1 MISIVNVSKSFG
13 NNKAV
18 NSLSFDI
25 KNGEIFGLL
34 GPNGAGKSTTL
45 KMITGILKPDNGDV
59 LIEGNSIVTNSIEAK
74 MNFGFV
80 PDSPN
85 MFLGMTGENYLSFIA
100 SCYKIEKSKAM
111 ERAIELSKKFEIF
124 DNLHEVIANYS
135 HGMRQKIFICGSL
148 LHNPNNWILDEPLTG
163 LDPEAAFQVKNTMQE
178 MADESKSIL
187 FSTHVLDVAERVCDR
202 IGIIDKGQLLFV
214 GTLEELREKQHE
226 ENTNLESLFLEL
238 TKND

>member
-18 NSLSFDI
+18 NSLSLDI

-100 SCYKIEKSKAM
+100 SCYRIEKSKAM

-187 FSTHVLDVAERVCDR
+187 FSTHVLDVAERVCNR

>member
-18 NSLSFDI
+18 NSLSLDI

-100 SCYKIEKSKAM
+100 SCYRIEKSKAM

>member
-18 NSLSFDI
+18 NSLSLDI

-100 SCYKIEKSKAM
+100 SCYRIEKSKAM

-238 TKND
+238 TEND

>member
-18 NSLSFDI
+18 NSLSLDI

-85 MFLGMTGENYLSFIA
+85 MFLGMTGENYLFFIA
-100 SCYKIEKSKAM
+100 SCYRIEKSKAM

>member
-18 NSLSFDI
+18 NSLSLDI

-100 SCYKIEKSKAM
+100 SCYRIEKSKAM

-187 FSTHVLDVAERVCDR
+187 FSTHVLDVAEKVCDR

>member
-18 NSLSFDI
+18 NSLSLDI

-59 LIEGNSIVTNSIEAK
+59 LIDGNSIVTNSIEAK

-100 SCYKIEKSKAM
+100 SCYRIEKSKAM

-178 MADESKSIL
+178 MANESKSIL

>member
-18 NSLSFDI
+18 NSLSLDI

>member
-18 NSLSFDI
+18 NSLSLDI

-59 LIEGNSIVTNSIEAK
+59 LIEGNSIVANSIEAK

-100 SCYKIEKSKAM
+100 SCYRIEKSKAM

>member
-18 NSLSFDI
+18 NSLSLDI

-59 LIEGNSIVTNSIEAK
+59 LIEDNSIVTNSIEAK

-100 SCYKIEKSKAM
+100 SCYRIEKSKAM

-178 MADESKSIL
+178 MANESKSIL

>member
-18 NSLSFDI
+18 NSLSLDI

-100 SCYKIEKSKAM
+100 SCYRIEKSKAM

-178 MADESKSIL
+178 MANESKSIL

>member
-18 NSLSFDI
+18 NSLSLDI
-25 KNGEIFGLL
+25 QNGEIFGLL

-100 SCYKIEKSKAM
+100 SCYRIEKSKAM

>member
-18 NSLSFDI
+18 NSLSLDI

-59 LIEGNSIVTNSIEAK
+59 LIDGNSIVTNSIEAK

-100 SCYKIEKSKAM
+100 SCYRIEKSKAM

-135 HGMRQKIFICGSL
+135 HGMRQKLFICGSL

-178 MADESKSIL
+178 MANESKSIL

>member
-18 NSLSFDI
+18 NSLSLDI

-59 LIEGNSIVTNSIEAK
+59 LIEGNSIVANSIEAK

-100 SCYKIEKSKAM
+100 SCYRIEKSKAM

-187 FSTHVLDVAERVCDR
+187 FSTHVLDVAERVCNR